1 MLDSF
6 RKIFLT
12 KKNENA
18 MLPPKKLREHVGDG
32 DFELLGNI
40 YLEFFKTI
48 GELKPDMNVLDIGC
62 GSGRMAI
69 PLTKYLDKNSKYEGF
84 DVSKECIAWC
94 KENITSRYPNF
105 MFQHVDIFNTFYN
118 PNGTIKPENFKFPYD
133 SDSFDFIYLT
143 SIFTH
148 MLPDDM
154 EQYFSEI
161 TRVLKKGGRCF
172 ITYFIINQ
180 ESLECIRQGKSSITF
195 FLIKDGFYSTAKDIP
210 ERVIAYHEEF
220 LRKLYTKYGLT
231 LNEPIHFAKWCGRE
245 EGINGQ
251 DIIIA
256 NK

>member
-6 RKIFLT
+6 RKFFFT
-12 KKNENA
+12 QKKEIA
-18 MLPPKKLREHVGDG
+18 MLPPEKLREHVGDG

-40 YLEFFKTI
+40 YLDFFKTI

-69 PLTKYLDKNSKYEGF
+69 PLTKYIDKSFRYQGF
-84 DVSKECIAWC
+84 DVSKECIMWC

-105 MFQHVDIFNTFYN
+105 TFQHVDIFNTFYN

-133 SDSFDFIYLT
+133 SDSFDFVYLT

-180 ESLECIRQGKSSITF
+180 ESLECIRQKKSSITF

-210 ERVIAYHEEF
+210 ERVIAYDEEF

-231 LNEPIHFAKWCGRE
+231 VNEPIHFAKWCGRE
-245 EGINGQ
+245 DGINGQ
-251 DIIIA
+251 DIIVA
-256 NK
+256 TK